1 MLQTEFIAA
10 ADKSSKRLM
19 IALHGLGDSAAGYR
33 GIPYELRL
41 PSMNYLL
48 ANAPDP
54 YYGGYAWYD
63 FTGDEAK
70 GIVRSRKLLFD
81 LLDATRDKGFASED
95 TVLFGFSQGCL
106 MTVDVGFRYPHRL
119 AGLVGISGY
128 IHDPDQLVGELSPV
142 ATQQR
147 MLFTHG
153 TQDPLIPF
161 AQVREQVNILKAAG
175 LRIDWHE
182 FVKAHTIAGD
192 AEFGLI
198 REFVEGCFGA
208 PPNVP

>member
-1 MLQTEFIAA
+1 MLQTEFIPATQ
-10 ADKSSKRLM
+10 KESKRLL
-19 IALHGLGDSAAGYR
+19 IGLHGLGDSAAGYR
-33 GIPYELRL
+33 GVPYELRL

-54 YYGGYAWYD
+54 YYGGFSWYD
-63 FTGDEAK
+63 FTGNEVA
-70 GIVRSRKLLFD
+70 GIVRSRKLLFE
-81 LLDATRDKGFASED
+81 LLDTARAKGFPTEE
-95 TVLFGFSQGCL
+95 TILFGFSQGCL

-128 IHDPDQLVGELSPV
+128 VHDPDRLVGELSPV
-142 ATQQR
+142 ATEQR

-175 LRIDWHE
+175 LHVEWHE
-182 FVKAHTIAGD
+182 FVKAHTIAGE
-192 AEFGLI
+192 AEFSLI
-198 REFVEGCFGA
+198 REFIKGRF
-208 PPNVP
+208 PN